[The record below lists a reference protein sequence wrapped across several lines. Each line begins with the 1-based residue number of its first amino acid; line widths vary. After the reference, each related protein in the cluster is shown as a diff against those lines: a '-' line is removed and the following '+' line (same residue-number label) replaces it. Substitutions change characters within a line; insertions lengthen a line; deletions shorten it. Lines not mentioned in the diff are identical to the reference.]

1 MLISIQIL
9 VNNDE
14 IKRATYSAIIKLETT
29 QLVVDQGYAQEDAAK
44 AVGIGIGKW
53 VTQLKL
59 ERNGQSS

>member
-14 IKRATYSAIIKLETT
+14 IKRATYSAVIKLETT

-44 AVGIGIGKW
+44 AIGIGKW